1 MDLDPDAPAPPASGH
16 PTPSTR
22 TALAV
27 SALWRADQPCDA
39 AARLLL
45 EALRADTAWLIHGP
59 PPGRLG
65 VAPDRGLRLGSEPE
79 ALRLWAAARVP
90 VGCALSLRDAGRP
103 ALLLRLGEHDLA
115 LVCRDRAD
123 HIFGDAERTLA
134 ESLAPA
140 VKRALDAACAVSGT
154 PLTPRMLAE
163 FLDTLAAPATLRHHG
178 DVVFHNL
185 AARLRARR
193 GDTPDPAVP
202 PARIFTFGAS
212 GVEVHVDAPPLG
224 EPSPTPPPDPFAELP
239 PWLHEVADML
249 ADGKSDKEIAEAIGK
264 NLATTRTAVQR
275 VFKRLGVHSRTE
287 MVKRGWRGRM

>member
-1 MDLDPDAPAPPASGH
+1 MDLDPDTPAPPARGH

-22 TALAV
+22 TAQAV
-27 SALWRADQPCDA
+27 SELWRADYPCDA
-39 AARLLL
+39 AARLLVD
-45 EALRADTAWLIHGP
+45 ALRADTAWLVHGP

-65 VAPDRGLRLGSEPE
+65 VAPDMGLRLGTEPE
-79 ALRLWAAARVP
+79 ALKAWAAARVP
-90 VGCALSLRDAGRP
+90 VGGALLFHDAGRP

-123 HIFGDAERTLA
+123 DTFGDAERALA
-134 ESLAPA
+134 ESLAPTL
-140 VKRALDAACAVSGT
+140 KRALDAACAVAEA

-178 DVVFHNL
+178 EVVFHNL

-212 GVEVHVDAPPLG
+212 GVEVHVDAATLG
-224 EPSPTPPPDPFAELP
+224 EPAPTPPPDPFADLP
-239 PWLHEVADML
+239 PWLKQVADML

-287 MVKRGWRGRM
+287 MVKRGWRGG